1 MAPKCHPASIIA
13 GLNRQLL
20 DFFTASEGLRGGAGR
35 DSVRTMSDQ
44 PATSPLRRLRAA
56 EKNLWTVEWL
66 GRSGAGGGLA
76 SAWRTLVTTLRG
88 TVANQLPQ
96 RAAALTYYS
105 LMAVGPVLALALT
118 VSGFILARQSAG
130 GENPAKQALVAAIQ
144 YAAPQ
149 VAGGASGAHPTL
161 AQVNRELDAMVDRL
175 LANAANG
182 TAGAIGLG
190 IVILLAVLMLGRVED
205 ALNATWKAEKG
216 RPWSERFARY
226 CLFLVLFFL
235 LGSASLAVFSIGAIV
250 ERAGSAT
257 AGLAGWAARL
267 PGGER
272 LVEFLRGAGPELVT
286 LGLLAA
292 GLASLYRFLPNARVR
307 WTSAWVGGLAAGA
320 LILGNQML
328 AAAYIGKVLEFRTL
342 YGELGIVPVL
352 MFGGY
357 VSWLILLVG
366 GQVACSHQHRRALT
380 GKGWDALS
388 HRARRSLAFVCL
400 TETLRRHRAGEGGPT
415 PSAIAETARMPLG
428 AVDACLARLHA
439 LGLLAP
445 ARLAGVA
452 EPVQVP
458 ARPIEQLTVGEV
470 WRMIDSEADGELED
484 ASGPA
489 ACCPR
494 LETLTSSLLAA
505 PEACQR
511 LGDLA

>member
-1 MAPKCHPASIIA
+1 MRA

-20 DFFTASEGLRGGAGR
+20 DFFTPAEGLRGGAAW
-35 DSVRTMSDQ
+35 DSVQAMSDQ
-44 PATSPLRRLRAA
+44 PAMNPLRRLRAA
-56 EKNLWTVEWL
+56 ERNLWTLDWL
-66 GRSGAGGGLA
+66 GRGGALGALA
-76 SAWRTLVTTLRG
+76 SGWRTLMTTLRG

-118 VSGFILARQSAG
+118 VSGFILARQTAG

-149 VAGGASGAHPTL
+149 VAANGPTGAHPTL

-205 ALNATWKAEKG
+205 ALNATWRAERG

-286 LGLLAA
+286 LGLLGA
-292 GLASLYRFLPNARVR
+292 GLACLYRFLPNARVR
-307 WTSAWVGGLAAGA
+307 WASAWVGGLAAGA

-400 TETLRRHRAGEGGPT
+400 TETLRRHRGGEVGPT

-428 AVDACLARLHA
+428 AVDACLSRLHA

-445 ARLAGVA
+445 ARLAGEP

-458 ARPIEQLTVGEV
+458 ARPIEQLTVGEI

-484 ASGPA
+484 ARGPA

-494 LETLTSSLLAA
+494 LESLTADLLRG
-505 PEACQR
+505 PDACQR

>member
-1 MAPKCHPASIIA
+1 MFA

-20 DFFTASEGLRGGAGR
+20 DFFTPAEGLRGGLDP
-35 DSVRTMSDQ
+35 DSVHRMSE
-44 PATSPLRRLRAA
+44 PTSASLFRRLRAA
-56 EKNLWTVEWL
+56 EKSLWTLAWL
-66 GRSGAGGGLA
+66 GRGGAAGALA

-118 VSGFILARQSAG
+118 VSGFILSRQAAG
-130 GENPAKQALVAAIQ
+130 AENPAKQALVAAIQ

-149 VAGGASGAHPTL
+149 VTSGGGAHPTL

-205 ALNATWKAEKG
+205 ALNATWRAEKG

-292 GLASLYRFLPNARVR
+292 GLACLYRFLPNARVR
-307 WTSAWVGGLAAGA
+307 WVSAWVGGLAAGA

-380 GKGWDALS
+380 GKGWDGLS

-400 TETLRRHRAGEGGPT
+400 TETLRRHRAGEVGPT

-445 ARLAGVA
+445 AKVEGHA

-458 ARPIEQLTVGEV
+458 ARPIDDLPVGEV
-470 WRMIDSEADGELED
+470 WRMIDSEADRELED
-484 ASGPA
+484 DQGPA

-494 LETLTSSLLAA
+494 LEALTSSLLRA
-505 PEACQR
+505 PEACRR

>member
-1 MAPKCHPASIIA
+1 MDTPADRPS
-13 GLNRQLL
+13 L
-20 DFFTASEGLRGGAGR
+20 
-35 DSVRTMSDQ
+35 
-44 PATSPLRRLRAA
+44 PRRLRSA
-56 EKNLWTVEWL
+56 ERALWTPAWL
-66 GRSGAGGGLA
+66 ARSDLAGKAAGV
-76 SAWRTLVTTLRG
+76 WRTVVTTLRG

-118 VSGFILARQSAG
+118 VSGFVLARQAAG

-149 VAGGASGAHPTL
+149 VAGGAKGAHPTL
-161 AQVNRELDAMVDRL
+161 AEVNRDLDAMVDRL

-190 IVILLAVLMLGRVED
+190 LVLLLAVMMLGRVED
-205 ALNATWKAEKG
+205 ALNATWRSERG
-216 RPWSERFARY
+216 RPWGERFARY

-235 LGSASLAVFSIGAIV
+235 LGSASLAVFSVGAIV
-250 ERAGSAT
+250 ERASV
-257 AGLAGWAARL
+257 AGAGAAAWVSHL

-272 LVEFLRGAGPELVT
+272 AIAFLRGAGPELVT

-292 GLASLYRFLPNARVR
+292 GLAFLYRLLPNARVR
-307 WTSAWVGGLAAGA
+307 WSSALMGGLVAGA
-320 LILGNQML
+320 LILGNQLL

-357 VSWLILLVG
+357 VSWLILLIG
-366 GQVACSHQHRRALT
+366 GQVACAFQHRRALT
-380 GKGWDALS
+380 GKGWDGLS

-400 TETLRRHRAGEGGPT
+400 AETLRRHRAGSVGPT
-415 PSAIAETARMPLG
+415 PSTIAEAARMPLG
-428 AVDACLARLHA
+428 AVDACLARLQA

-445 ARLAGVA
+445 AKLAGQP

-458 ARPIEQLTVGEV
+458 ARPIEHLTVGEV
-470 WRMIDSEADGELED
+470 WRMLDSEAEGELED
-484 ASGPA
+484 DQGPA
-489 ACCPR
+489 ACAPGLEALTGR
-494 LETLTSSLLAA
+494 LLTS
-505 PEACQR
+505 PEASVR
-511 LGDLA
+511 LADLP

>member
-1 MAPKCHPASIIA
+1 MSAPGP
-13 GLNRQLL
+13 
-20 DFFTASEGLRGGAGR
+20 
-35 DSVRTMSDQ
+35 
-44 PATSPLRRLRAA
+44 TSLARRARERERRL
-56 EKNLWTVEWL
+56 WGSEWL
-66 GRSGAGGGLA
+66 ARRGATGALA
-76 SAWRTLVTTLRG
+76 SVWRALVTTLRG
-88 TVANQLPQ
+88 TVSNQLPQ

-118 VSGFILARQSAG
+118 VSGFVLARQSAG

-149 VAGGASGAHPTL
+149 VAGGAKGAHPTL
-161 AQVNRELDAMVDRL
+161 AEVNRDLDAMVDRL

-182 TAGAIGLG
+182 TAGAVGLG
-190 IVILLAVLMLGRVED
+190 LVILLAVLMLGRVED
-205 ALNATWKAEKG
+205 ALNATWRAERG
-216 RPWSERFARY
+216 RPWGERFARY

-235 LGSASLAVFSIGAIV
+235 LGSASLAVFSVGAIV
-250 ERAGSAT
+250 ERAGTAT
-257 AGLAGWAARL
+257 AGLAGWVGRL
-267 PGGER
+267 PGGDR
-272 LVEFLRGAGPELVT
+272 LVEFLRGTGPELVT

-292 GLASLYRFLPNARVR
+292 GLACLYRFLPNARVR
-307 WTSAWVGGLAAGA
+307 WASAWTGGLVAGA

-366 GQVACSHQHRRALT
+366 GQVACAAQHRRSLT
-380 GKGWDALS
+380 GKGWDGLS

-400 TETLRRHRAGEGGPT
+400 AETLRRHRAGTVGPT
-415 PSAIAETARMPLG
+415 PSSIAETARMPLG
-428 AVDACLARLHA
+428 AVDACLDRLHA

-445 ARLAGVA
+445 AKLAGQA

-470 WRMIDSEADGELED
+470 WRMLDSEAEGEVEPEE
-484 ASGPA
+484 GPA
-489 ACCPR
+489 ACAPG
-494 LETLTSSLLAA
+494 LEALTSRLLAS
-505 PEACQR
+505 PEASVR
-511 LGDLA
+511 LGELP